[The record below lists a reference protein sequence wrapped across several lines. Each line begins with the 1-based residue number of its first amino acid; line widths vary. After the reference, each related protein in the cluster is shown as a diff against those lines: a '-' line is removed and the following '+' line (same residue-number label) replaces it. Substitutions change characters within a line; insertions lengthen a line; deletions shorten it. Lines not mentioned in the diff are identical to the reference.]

1 MDLIWFKVKKQ
12 LKRERACTTY
22 YPYFATGATLGKER
36 ETKVRWKKILG
47 VIEKKNL
54 FFFTAHRGDREY
66 KSKVKS
72 SPHALNY
79 NTPAPRELNSIGHI
93 SGCRRS
99 LRTIDQPISPQIA

>member
-1 MDLIWFKVKKQ
+1 M
-12 LKRERACTTY
+12 
-22 YPYFATGATLGKER
+22 YFATGATLGKER

-54 FFFTAHRGDREY
+54 FFFTAHRGDREF

-79 NTPAPRELNSIGHI
+79 NTAPRELNSIGHI
-93 SGCRRS
+93 SGRGWS
-99 LRTIDQPISPQIA
+99 